1 MSVLFEPQPRFRGLR
16 AAGFRVFSIEDR
28 DERREAIVAAFH
40 PALRDLGDDL
50 RDRLVRPGHDERPL
64 YVHLPRLDWPRG
76 YRPFCTWLALS
87 RASHGYQA
95 GAQLNVGV
103 HADHVAARLAWD
115 ASADGFGRFEFLCR
129 RGRLSDELR
138 EVASTERLRFRVYA
152 AAAWPTGSR
161 CVFES
166 DDDVE
171 GSFAVSNRRGVW
183 WELGQRWDLPAARPI
198 VCTPELGTEALRI
211 FRAVLPV
218 YDRITG
224 A

>member
-1 MSVLFEPQPRFRGLR
+1 MSVLFEPPSRFRGLPD
-16 AAGFRVFSIEDR
+16 AGFQVFSIEDR
-28 DERREAIVAAFH
+28 DERREAILGAFH
-40 PALRDLGDDL
+40 PALRELGEDL
-50 RDRLVRPGHDERPL
+50 RDRLVGEGPDERPL

-76 YRPFCTWLALS
+76 YQPFCTWLALS

-95 GAQLNVGV
+95 GPQLNVGV

-129 RGRLSDELR
+129 RGHLADELR
-138 EVASTERLRFRVYA
+138 GLAAAERLRFRVYA
-152 AAAWPTGSR
+152 AAPWPLGSR

-166 DDDVE
+166 DDDVD
-171 GSFAVSNRRGVW
+171 GSFGASNRRGVW
-183 WELGQRWDLPAARPI
+183 WELGRRFDLPASAPI
-198 VCTPELGTEALRI
+198 VCSPELGVEALRI

-224 A
+224 V